1 MTFLNPQLSS
11 ECLIDGNKF
20 LTCFYKLSRLQEKV
34 LLGVETDDY
43 ITWSMLRIEIDA
55 RTPSRSV
62 SAVSRAN
69 STAPKPLRDN
79 IISSDDDITE
89 YFMNDPYEPASSPD
103 TGSRGQKVN
112 VAVGTDELHVDT
124 SSPTT
129 LPSTAFDAS
138 ICSND
143 SASSSLFYPR
153 STTSTASMISNLCN
167 GCNPWTDWADLR
179 SPMSMSSSRYS
190 VKSQRGG
197 GRSRSPSPVI
207 FPRMK

>member
-43 ITWSMLRIEIDA
+43 ITWRMLRVEIDA

-69 STAPKPLRDN
+69 SSAPKLLNDS
-79 IISSDDDITE
+79 IVSSDDDITKF
-89 YFMNDPYEPASSPD
+89 FMNDPYEPATSLD
-103 TGSRGQKVN
+103 TCSRGQKIS

-129 LPSTAFDAS
+129 VPTASYDAS

-153 STTSTASMISNLCN
+153 STTSSTSMISTLCN
-167 GCNPWTDWADLR
+167 GCNPWTDWAELR
-179 SPMSMSSSRYS
+179 SPMSMGSSRYS

-197 GRSRSPSPVI
+197 GRSRSPSPV
-207 FPRMK
+207 FLPRMK